1 MHVRVFFYL
10 NARRIPI
17 LWFKCTTVTISFI
30 WMHVRNQFFDMHYPL
45 LFTPG
50 DKSFDFSARPRI
62 IIGFECTRE
71 AKFSMWIHT
80 ACKVCGLNAR
90 PRPNS
95 LIWINTPDQF
105 FDLVASEA
113 LPQPPP
119 PTQSY
124 LSILCFMGCF
134 FDVDVTWRHSPW
146 MSLLETQASIPLT
159 STLNGKC
166 RLIKETSS
174 VSC

>member
-1 MHVRVFFYL
+1 MHFRVFFYL
-10 NARRIPI
+10 NVCRIAI
-17 LWFKCTTVTISFI
+17 LWFKCTTVTNSFI
-30 WMHVRNQFFDMHYPL
+30 LMHVRNQFFDFNVPPPPL
-45 LFTPG
+45 PPE
-50 DKSFDFSARPRI
+50 SFDVNARPRI
-62 IIGFECTRE
+62 ILGFECTRE
-71 AKFSMWIHT
+71 AKFSMWIHA
-80 ACKVCGLNAR
+80 ACTFCGLNAR

-134 FDVDVTWRHSPW
+134 YDVDVTWRHSPW